1 MWITLIKE
9 YWKYA
14 LVLVCFL
21 LFSISLVWMTISNI
35 KLEADNKVLEV
46 KLFGITEQLEQ
57 NAKEYETAM
66 NEYTSNIQKINTVY
80 LDRVKTIY
88 NIQGDNNAN
97 DCNDT
102 AYVLNSIEY

>member
-1 MWITLIKE
+1 M

-14 LVLVCFL
+14 LVFVCFS
-21 LFSISLVWMTISNI
+21 LFSILLVGMTVSNI
-35 KLEADNKVLEV
+35 KLEADKKVLEV

>member
-1 MWITLIKE
+1 
-9 YWKYA
+9 
-14 LVLVCFL
+14 VG
-21 LFSISLVWMTISNI
+21 MTISNT

-66 NEYTSNIQKINTVY
+66 NEYTNNIQKINTVY

-102 AYVLNSIEY
+102 AFVLNTIEY